1 MVEQGRQ
8 KVQKTLEGSSQIPW
22 WKGARGE
29 WYVAGQALLAVLVV
43 FGPRTLGGWPAWV
56 HPFAEL
62 SALAGVA
69 LFLIGGLLFATGVLR
84 LGSNFTPVPFPKDD
98 ATLVETGPYGFVRHP
113 MYSGAVMVALGW
125 ALLVHGWLTIG
136 YAIALFLFFDVKS
149 RWEEKWLMGKFSGYE
164 SYQRRVH
171 KLIPYVY

>member
-1 MVEQGRQ
+1 MR
-8 KVQKTLEGSSQIPW
+8 KTLQGPAQIPW

-29 WYVAGQALLAVLVV
+29 WYVVGQALLAVLVV
-43 FGPRTLGGWPAWV
+43 FGPRTLAGWPAWV
-56 HPFAEL
+56 HPFSEL
-62 SALAGVA
+62 SAVAGVA
-69 LFLIGGLLFATGVLR
+69 LFLIGGLLFATGVLQ
-84 LGSNFTPVPFPKDD
+84 LGANFTPVPFPKDE
-98 ATLVETGPYGFVRHP
+98 ATLVDTGPYGFVRHP

-125 ALLVHGWLTIG
+125 ALWVHGWLTIG

-164 SYQRRVH
+164 SYRRRVR

>member
-1 MVEQGRQ
+1 MGKALQGP
-8 KVQKTLEGSSQIPW
+8 SQSPW

-29 WYVAGQALLAVLVV
+29 WWVVAQAILAVLVL
-43 FGPRTLGGWPAWV
+43 FGPRTFKGWTAWV
-56 HPFAEL
+56 HPFSEI
-62 SALAGVA
+62 SAIAGVT
-69 LFLIGGLLFATGVLR
+69 LFLIGGLLFAAAVFR
-84 LGSNFTPVPFPKDD
+84 LGPNFTPVPFPKTE

-136 YAIALFLFFDVKS
+136 YTIALFLFFDVKS
-149 RWEEKWLMGKFSGYE
+149 RREEKWLIGKFSGYE
-164 SYQRRVH
+164 SYRRRVR